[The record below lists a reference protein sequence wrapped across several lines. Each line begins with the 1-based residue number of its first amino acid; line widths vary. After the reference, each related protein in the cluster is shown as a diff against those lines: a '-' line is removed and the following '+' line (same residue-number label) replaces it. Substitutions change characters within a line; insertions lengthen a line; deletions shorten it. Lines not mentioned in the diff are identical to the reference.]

1 MQSTL
6 SSSPPVT
13 AKPSPGN
20 QELQSN
26 TTIDPPRPPPILRD
40 GDGDSIEEQPRV
52 ERRAVA
58 EQLRT
63 DDPEPLQTGSLL
75 PISVLWDQAY
85 DELFK
90 SPEATDEMKKYGSIL
105 DSTLANQGA
114 RQEQMENF
122 VKERTDQIASDEWK
136 VGFKG
141 HEFAVKDFV
150 QPVVSIVGWAKE
162 FVTQAVQ
169 VSPQASI
176 AWTGVCLLLPV
187 SVLVELF

>member
-1 MQSTL
+1 
-6 SSSPPVT
+6 
-13 AKPSPGN
+13 
-20 QELQSN
+20 
-26 TTIDPPRPPPILRD
+26 
-40 GDGDSIEEQPRV
+40 
-52 ERRAVA
+52 
-58 EQLRT
+58 
-63 DDPEPLQTGSLL
+63 
-75 PISVLWDQAY
+75 
-85 DELFK
+85 
-90 SPEATDEMKKYGSIL
+90 MKKYGSIL

-114 RQEQMENF
+114 RPEQMENF

-136 VGFKG
+136 VSFKG

-187 SVLVELF
+187 SVLVEPFQEFPTSF